1 MKFFKPK
8 FWDKNHASFF
18 SFLIFPI
25 ALLIKL
31 LFFCKIKIIN
41 QKKFSIPIICVG
53 NIYIGGT
60 GKTPTCVEIF
70 SILKKLNKRPSFI
83 RKKYK
88 SFQDETFLQKK
99 IGPVYESKQ
108 RANAIDEAI
117 QNKTNVAILD
127 DGFQDFSI
135 IKNLSIVCFN
145 EKQWI
150 GNGFTIP
157 SGPLRE
163 NLNSLKRAHCV
174 FINGKKNIVIE
185 NQILKINKLIK
196 IYYTKYVPQ
205 NLEEFK
211 NKRIICF
218 AGIGNPTNFFN
229 LLEQNKINL
238 IEKIDYPDHYN
249 YSKHEIEKLIN
260 KAKRNGAILLTTEK
274 DYLRILPDY
283 KNDIKYLKI
292 KIEIENKDDFIDQ
305 IKKIL

>member
-1 MKFFKPK
+1 M
-8 FWDKNHASFF
+8 
-18 SFLIFPI
+18 
-25 ALLIKL
+25 
-31 LFFCKIKIIN
+31 
-41 QKKFSIPIICVG
+41 
-53 NIYIGGT
+53 
-60 GKTPTCVEIF
+60 
-70 SILKKLNKRPSFI
+70 
-83 RKKYK
+83 
-88 SFQDETFLQKK
+88 
-99 IGPVYESKQ
+99 
-108 RANAIDEAI
+108 
-117 QNKTNVAILD
+117 
-127 DGFQDFSI
+127 
-135 IKNLSIVCFN
+135 
-145 EKQWI
+145 
-150 GNGFTIP
+150 
-157 SGPLRE
+157 
-163 NLNSLKRAHCV
+163 
-174 FINGKKNIVIE
+174 
-185 NQILKINKLIK
+185 K

-238 IEKIDYPDHYN
+238 IEKIDFPDHYN